1 MRGLF
6 VDTINLELDLVGHLA
21 GIILE
26 VLRAGS
32 EIDLRMILSLV
43 VVVFVVVVVM
53 LAVLVIVA
61 GGDGMVMVCCIP
73 PPLRGRE
80 VVTVGVR
87 DQYVWNLTGRL

>member
-61 GGDGMVMVCCIP
+61 GGDGMVMVCCMACA
-73 PPLRGRE
+73 RHMCEAHGEAYGEAWARS
-80 VVTVGVR
+80 
-87 DQYVWNLTGRL
+87 